1 MRKKLLLATGVMSS
15 ILWGDFRL
23 EYQMEGDMKQI
34 VQYRD
39 AQHVLI
45 TMKGNHKGESSEQ
58 LILGDKKFMIIE
70 ENGKKRYMDMDAMM
84 QQMKQ
89 LSGMMGSENREADS
103 SFKFKVIHKGDKK
116 KVAGV
121 DAQVWR
127 LEINENGKKE
137 NMDVVVTN
145 NKRVVDAIKKY
156 SQVMKQLTNMGD
168 DALISLMNI
177 KDGYAVIEFEGMHL
191 LNYSN
196 ADIPDSL
203 FALPTGMKVENSQKG
218 GLPTK
223 TQKPPL
229 CPVVGTHG
237 VAKQLSKILKPKANG
252 WKLIESANC
261 MNMMGMQVEN
271 AIYQKE
277 NSYIH
282 IGLSINVDGENGMI
296 AKYRKNNMKVDH
308 LKRGKIEG
316 MEYQTGLLELIG
328 QNVMDIKLPNAMLT
342 LTATRNCKDDLSDF
356 AKEALDLSKFV
367 PVKKTKPSAD
377 DALKALGAIFGGDGA
392 SNNKASDSADMQKAG
407 ELLKGLFG
415 K

>member
-1 MRKKLLLATGVMSS
+1 
-15 ILWGDFRL
+15 
-23 EYQMEGDMKQI
+23 
-34 VQYRD
+34 
-39 AQHVLI
+39 
-45 TMKGNHKGESSEQ
+45 
-58 LILGDKKFMIIE
+58 
-70 ENGKKRYMDMDAMM
+70 
-84 QQMKQ
+84 
-89 LSGMMGSENREADS
+89 
-103 SFKFKVIHKGDKK
+103 
-116 KVAGV
+116 
-121 DAQVWR
+121 
-127 LEINENGKKE
+127 
-137 NMDVVVTN
+137 
-145 NKRVVDAIKKY
+145 
-156 SQVMKQLTNMGD
+156 
-168 DALISLMNI
+168 
-177 KDGYAVIEFEGMHL
+177 
-191 LNYSN
+191 
-196 ADIPDSL
+196 
-203 FALPTGMKVENSQKG
+203 
-218 GLPTK
+218 
-223 TQKPPL
+223 
-229 CPVVGTHG
+229 
-237 VAKQLSKILKPKANG
+237 
-252 WKLIESANC
+252 